1 MTIKPTISNARRR
14 MLRGV
19 VAAPVLATVHPGS
32 AWANGSLL
40 CIVRPGY
47 KEFPGP
53 IKVADGETP
62 VYLRVL
68 LGQLEVPGSSTPTL
82 FVDGGNVVAASQ
94 HWGFTFAASY
104 VGPKLA
110 GEYQAFEGNRLVG
123 SKTNTVPGSAS
134 AASGAR
140 ASGGMS
146 NVFGGL
152 VYDRRTGPSAAAAP
166 AAAAGVYKS
175 DGEWAAVMSFN
186 EAGEAVG
193 VGIIGGETYA
203 VAESCWSSLRPTNLG

>member
-1 MTIKPTISNARRR
+1 MTNKSTTSNARRR

-53 IKVADGETP
+53 IRVADGEET

-68 LGQLEVPGSSTPTL
+68 LGQLEMPGSPTPTF
-82 FVDGGNVVAASQ
+82 FVDGQNVVAAAN
-94 HWGFTFAASY
+94 HWKFIFAAGY
-104 VGPKLA
+104 VGPKAA
-110 GEYQAFEGNRLVG
+110 GEYQAFEGNQLAG
-123 SKTNTVPGSAS
+123 PLLTAVPGSAS
-134 AASGAR
+134 PANGAR
-140 ASGGMS
+140 SGGMS

-166 AAAAGVYKS
+166 AAAGVYKS
-175 DGEWAAVMSFN
+175 QGDWAAVMSFN

-203 VAESCWSSLRPTNLG
+203 VAQSCWSSLRPTNIG